1 MEKEEVIE
9 EVDEGINM
17 VMDSNIGVFSLLI
30 KPSYIVWTPLQNPM
44 QTPISTA
51 QPLPSLMKYLQC
63 IMELQEVIQQKMQQ
77 KEKYCLH
84 LLEVL

>member
-17 VMDSNIGVFSLLI
+17 VMDSIGVFSLLI
-30 KPSYIVWTPLQNPM
+30 KPSYIVWTPLQNPI

-51 QPLPSLMKYLQC
+51 QLMPSLMKYLQC
-63 IMELQEVIQQKMQQ
+63 IMKLQEVIQQKMQQ